1 MEDLN
6 AGQKQKLRTLFKQKR
21 RELSDAEKQRR
32 DRKIFC
38 FFENCKVFKNAKV
51 LLVYCS
57 TPFEPDTREIIELSL
72 KLKKQVALPRAKE
85 KGKMDF
91 VFIKSL
97 SDLKEGRYGISEPAD
112 ELCKIF
118 LNGEAKSER
127 SGSEKDDGEES
138 NVLCVVPG
146 LCFDKSGNR
155 IGYGGG
161 YYDRFLKD
169 FCGKTMGICYDECF
183 LENIPRDGHDIS
195 VDLILTETGLKK
207 ADGR

>member
-6 AGQKQKLRTLFKQKR
+6 AEQKQRLRALFKQKR
-21 RELSDAEKQRR
+21 KALSAAEKRER
-32 DRKIFC
+32 DKNIFSV
-38 FFENCKVFKNAKV
+38 FRNCETFKNAET

-57 TPFEPDTREIIELSL
+57 TPFEPDTREIIGLSL
-72 KLKKQVALPRAKE
+72 KLKKRVALPRT
-85 KGKMDF
+85 KGKGDMDF
-91 VFIKSL
+91 VFINAL
-97 SDLKEGRYGISEPAD
+97 LDLKKGRYGIYEPTD
-112 ELCKIF
+112 ELCETF
-118 LNGEAKSER
+118 LKGEAKSER
-127 SGSEKDDGEES
+127 SGLEKDDGEES
-138 NVLCVVPG
+138 NALCIVPG

-169 FCGKTMGICYDECF
+169 FCGKTMGLCYDECF